1 MPFVADVGETMMSS
15 STTTSPPDLATFR
28 RTTVGGGATPVLA
41 TFRRAS
47 VADVGPDVWPA
58 RARAYTLQAG
68 ESDLWRSVLGERGWR
83 DAGELCRDDRELAE
97 VVAGVRP
104 PPPGA
109 KRRCLNLNL
118 YPREHNALSR
128 LPATASNDG
137 CYFLSESRLEFTKN
151 RSCRSW

>member
-1 MPFVADVGETMMSS
+1 MMSS